1 MNLHQLEIFLAV
13 ARHRH
18 FSKAAA
24 ELDLTQSAVSM
35 QIKQLEEEL
44 GVPLFDRLGKTTHLT
59 TAGMILEEHASRIL
73 GWVREIYQSIEELQ
87 GLERGSV
94 AVGASTTPGIYILP
108 AILGAYKRQYPQ
120 VELDYQIAD
129 TQQIEQMVVLN
140 QLDFGVVGG
149 HLIKQDLRIEP
160 YLTDELILVV
170 GADHPFAKGE
180 DVTLERL
187 QSVPFILR
195 QKGFATRKVIDEAFE
210 KRELKLNVIMELRD
224 PESVKQM
231 VIAGLGATIVSKYAV
246 RYEVKG
252 GYLVHVPVQGFP
264 FTRQLVI
271 VSHRDKRFSVAAQT
285 LLELLHA
292 SRKTGLPTST

>member
-24 ELDLTQSAVSM
+24 ELGLTQSAVSM
-35 QIKQLEEEL
+35 QIKQLEETL

-59 TAGMILEEHASRIL
+59 TAGMLLEEHASRIL
-73 GWVREIYQSIEELQ
+73 GGVREIYQSIEELK
-87 GLERGSV
+87 GLDRGSV
-94 AVGASTTPGIYILP
+94 ALGASTTPGIYILP
-108 AILGAYKRQYPQ
+108 SILGRYKRRYPQ
-120 VELDYQIAD
+120 IELLYQIAD
-129 TQQIEQMVVLN
+129 TQQIEQMVLLN

-149 HLIKQDLRIEP
+149 HLVEQELRIES

-170 GADHPFAKGE
+170 DMNHPFAKRE
-180 DVTLERL
+180 NITPEML
-187 QSVPFILR
+187 QSVSFILR
-195 QKGFATRKVIDEAFE
+195 PKGSATRKVIDEAFE
-210 KRELKLNVIMELRD
+210 KQGLALNVIMELRD

-246 RYEVKG
+246 QRETEVG
-252 GYLVHVPVQGFP
+252 SLVYVPVQGLP

-271 VSHRDKRFSVAAQT
+271 VSHRDKRLSVAAQA
-285 LLELLHA
+285 LLQLLHA
-292 SRKTGLPTST
+292 AMENN